1 MERLADTYVTEKAER
16 RETSYRL
23 SLEGYAFDIFTIAAV
38 AVVLVL
44 VMQTRPAFRDPL
56 VLKSLN
62 EHTAILGKNS
72 YAKVLGGNRRIL
84 FALEL
89 DCE

>member
-1 MERLADTYVTEKAER
+1 MSSFGLVA
-16 RETSYRL
+16 
-23 SLEGYAFDIFTIAAV
+23 IAAV

-44 VMQTRPAFRDPL
+44 VMQTRPAFRDRL
-56 VLKSLN
+56 VLNSLD
-62 EHTAILGKNS
+62 EYTAILGKNS
-72 YAKVLGGNRRIL
+72 YAEVLGGNRRIL